1 MLSGKVGY
9 TGQPLSRLMKIAYRM
24 GLNRVAWSLRR
35 LHCPVVKD
43 ALVLEVGS
51 GGNPYSRADILLDAY
66 EETQERHWEP
76 LVSDRPTILAMGEK
90 LPFKDKAFDF
100 VIASHVLEH
109 IASPEKFLAELERVS
124 HAGYIE
130 TPDAFMERINP
141 YKDHRLEVTVREDTL
156 FIRKK
161 TKWVLDDE
169 LVELYEHQAKPV
181 VTKELIPRFPERFH
195 VRFYWEENIKF
206 SIVNPND
213 DANWTPVFHNNT
225 ATHQNLFNWKAKVR
239 AMINGAVRIWSPT
252 AHNSRVNLIDLL
264 QCPTCF
270 ADNFQELDGCVKCL
284 GCGKEYSHKGNLYLM
299 SIGNNNA

>member
-1 MLSGKVGY
+1 
-9 TGQPLSRLMKIAYRM
+9 
-24 GLNRVAWSLRR
+24 
-35 LHCPVVKD
+35 
-43 ALVLEVGS
+43 
-51 GGNPYSRADILLDAY
+51 
-66 EETQERHWEP
+66 
-76 LVSDRPTILAMGEK
+76 MGEK

-109 IASPEKFLAELERVS
+109 TASPEKFLAELERVAR
-124 HAGYIE
+124 AGYIE
-130 TPDAFMERINP
+130 TPDAYMERINP

-161 TKWVLDDE
+161 TKWVLDEE